1 MDDQPTSPK
10 KACDEPDISQYETMQ
25 LGVFHLLLGGKPA
38 RSIPLDGGL
47 PIPGAAQ
54 LARLRELV
62 DMLPWAQRFMS
73 DVYGLGPGLFMVMCA
88 LQLLL
93 SVEPGVQLYTANR
106 VMNTVRLPS
115 LCSPNFHSQRRDDR
129 SKRGSALVI

>member
-1 MDDQPTSPK
+1 MDNQPTSPK
-10 KACDEPDISQYETMQ
+10 KAYDESDVSQYETMQ

-38 RSIPLDGGL
+38 RSVPLDGRL

-54 LARLRELV
+54 LARLRELANK
-62 DMLPWAQRFMS
+62 LPWAQRFMS
-73 DVYGLGPGLFMVMCA
+73 DVYGLGPGLFMIMCA

-115 LCSPNFHSQRRDDR
+115 PCSPNFHSQCRDER
-129 SKRGSALVI
+129 LKMG